1 MDTTNQDVRDQ
12 LIQAYNLQAL
22 SAQEQDETIAKIG
35 ELVFQNVLM
44 RVIPTL
50 AEDKQSAFEALL
62 EGNASP
68 EEIFGFL
75 SQEVPDL
82 ETIMQEESA
91 NFHKESMDVMSK
103 IG

>member
-22 SAQEQDETIAKIG
+22 STEDQDAAIAKIS
-35 ELVFQNVLM
+35 EIVFQNVLM
-44 RVIPTL
+44 RVVPTL
-50 AEDKQSAFEALL
+50 SEEKQSAFETLL
-62 EGNASP
+62 SGEAGP

-75 SQEVPDL
+75 AQEVPDL
-82 ETIMQEESA
+82 GTIMQEESA

>member
-1 MDTTNQDVRDQ
+1 MDTSNQDVRDQ

-22 SAQEQDETIAKIG
+22 SPEDQEAAISKIS
-35 ELVFQNVLM
+35 EIVFQNVLM

-50 AEDKQSAFEALL
+50 SEEKQAAFEALL
-62 EGNASP
+62 NGNAGP
-68 EEIFGFL
+68 EEILGFL
-75 SQEVPDL
+75 QQEIPDL
-82 ETIMQEESA
+82 GTIMQEESA